1 MFFKTFDSESNRI
14 TNKIGVFN
22 KSFRNIGRDYKSGNG
37 LFTSLFSGDKITS
50 KDISSITAM
59 TQAMKNGSTP
69 AQAWYNNLRG
79 CSVAAKQY
87 VSESLKAG
95 KSTDEIVS
103 GLTNLQKTSKAA
115 AIGMKALSIASNMLI
130 SMAVIKGI
138 ELLATSISDYVNA
151 AKIARENTE
160 ALSSSL
166 TQSQN
171 KYAEDSKKIEEL
183 SSRYEILSEGINH
196 LGQNVSL
203 SSSQYDEYKSIIRQL
218 SEIMPDLT
226 LRFNEQGEAI
236 LD

>member
-59 TQAMKNGSTP
+59 AQAMENGSTT
-69 AQAWYNNLRG
+69 AQAWCDNLLG

-103 GLTNLQKTSKAA
+103 GLKNLQNTSEAA
-115 AIGMKALSIASNMLI
+115 AIGLKALSIAGNMIAFWAI
-130 SMAVIKGI
+130 SEVITKV
-138 ELLATSISDYVNA
+138 ASAISDYVNA

-166 TQSQN
+166 TESQN

-183 SSRYEILSEGINH
+183 SSRYEILSKGVNH

-203 SSSQYDEYKSIIRQL
+203 SSSQYDEYKSIVQQL
-218 SEIMPDLT
+218 SDLMPDLT
-226 LRFNEQGEAI
+226 TRF
-236 LD
+236 DCVRV